1 MAKKKIIRKKIKR
14 PSSGKKP
21 YFTKDTQ
28 KAIAAF
34 CAEPENY
41 ELRAELYR
49 KEIKPALEK
58 LAENLIFVYGFHKQH
73 DDVEHLKHSC
83 VINLYENLHK
93 FDGSRGSNAFSY
105 FNVVA
110 KNWLIIQSR
119 RKNKRQKR
127 LVYTVS
133 YTHLR
138 AHET

>member
-1 MAKKKIIRKKIKR
+1 MSNNICLVGQG
-14 PSSGKKP
+14 SGKKP

-41 ELRAELYR
+41 ELRADLYR

-93 FDGSRGSNAFSY
+93 FATPLKTKGFTILATESTSISVHFEDRFGG
-105 FNVVA
+105 
-110 KNWLIIQSR
+110 
-119 RKNKRQKR
+119 RKTGPFGARF
-127 LVYTVS
+127 
-133 YTHLR
+133 
-138 AHET
+138 